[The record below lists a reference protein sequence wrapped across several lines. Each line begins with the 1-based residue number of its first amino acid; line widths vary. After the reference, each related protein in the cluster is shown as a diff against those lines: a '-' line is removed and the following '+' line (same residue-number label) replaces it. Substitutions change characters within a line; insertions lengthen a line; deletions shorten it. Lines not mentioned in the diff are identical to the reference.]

1 MMQTLSA
8 SRLIG
13 GSESQKRK
21 KKVLLEQ
28 SILILGLVG
37 YNFFYV
43 MASILGFEYTGI
55 ENSSSYLVY
64 VVLVLAANFALF
76 SKSSII
82 GRGRISSK
90 DFFILLIMSVVF
102 LSYITP
108 SLFTGRINA
117 IATTF
122 FGYFLA
128 FSLPAIFAAVY
139 SSKLRTLF
147 DMTKL
152 LEVLMLLMTLSII
165 IKVIIPYFQG
175 QRLLTFAGAVY
186 HQTGSYLAAFAF
198 GLNLYFLFEG
208 QYHERFKFFKSL
220 LYRYFCYLL
229 LLVQALGFIL
239 PGGRG
244 GAVLG
249 VVYFLYI
256 TLSQV
261 TRRNLRTLAKAFVLV
276 VFFAAVIILSWPL
289 LMQNDVFRVGY
300 SRATQ
305 FIAPGGGINWEG
317 TSGRDALYLNT
328 VHLIK
333 QRPVIGYGLYGMW
346 DVINYYPHNLFL
358 EVLLQGGIVYFVLF
372 LWILLLFV
380 RKLLRMINIDRRFKV
395 LGVLFLYPFVML
407 MFSGTYLNT
416 SQFWFVL
423 VYVLVS
429 NKNSY

>member
-416 SQFWFVL
+416 PQFWFLLVFVL
-423 VYVLVS
+423 A
-429 NKNSY
+429 N

>member
-328 VHLIK
+328 VHLIE
-333 QRPVIGYGLYGMW
+333 QRPVLGYGLYGMW

>member
-423 VYVLVS
+423 VFVLS
-429 NKNSY
+429 DKALLT